1 MGTLSALQ
9 GFCVIGV
16 VIFIGYLAARAN
28 VGGPTAQMVLQRFAF
43 FVASPCLM
51 FSIISK
57 EDLAS
62 MVTTSE
68 IVAFGCAVITGLIF
82 VVLAKAVFHLNLADT
97 TVGTLASMYMNSNN
111 IGLPVATYILGDA
124 AAVTPIIV
132 MQQVIFT
139 PIALVALD
147 VSATGKANILET
159 TKHLFSNPLLIGV
172 LLGVAVSGI
181 CQATGVF
188 IVPNFLY
195 DPIDVIG
202 GSAVPLILCAF
213 GMSLRGARPLAHKDG
228 IPAILTAA
236 SLKCIVMPLIAFVL
250 ANALGIE
257 GNALYA
263 CVVLAALPSAQN
275 VYNYAARYEAGTT
288 FARDAVLLSTMASP
302 VFIFIIAWLMS

>member
-16 VIFIGYLAARAN
+16 VIFIGYVAARAN

-62 MVTTSE
+62 MVSSSE
-68 IVAFGCAVITGLIF
+68 VVAFCCAAITGLIF
-82 VVLAKAVFHLNLADT
+82 IVLAKAVFRLNLADT
-97 TVGTLASMYMNSNN
+97 TVGTLASMYMNANN

-132 MQQVIFT
+132 MQQVVFT
-139 PIALVALD
+139 PIALTALD
-147 VSATGKANILET
+147 IASTGKAKPVEVV
-159 TKHLFSNPLLIGV
+159 KHLFSNPLLIGV
-172 LLGVAVSGI
+172 LLGVAVSALHM
-181 CQATGVF
+181 ATGIFV
-188 IVPNFLY
+188 VPNFLY

-202 GSAVPLILCAF
+202 GAAVPLILCAF
-213 GMSLRGARPLAHKDG
+213 GMSLRGARPLAHREG

-236 SLKCIVMPLIAFVL
+236 SLKCIVMPLVAFLL
-250 ANALGIE
+250 ASAAGLH
-257 GNALYA
+257 GNALYS
-263 CVVLAALPSAQN
+263 CVILAALPCAQN
-275 VYNYAARYEAGTT
+275 VYNYAARYEAGAT

-302 VFIFIIAWLMS
+302 VFIFIIAFLMS